1 MSLDLQLAWPCEMP
15 EMGIYEIRCTFT
27 GQVYVGQSRRLRG
40 RWRDHLKE
48 LRAGRGC
55 PRLQKVWG
63 QHGEAS
69 LTFRVLE
76 VVMEGGLLTEREQHY
91 IDALDACGPHG
102 LNTLPRAGRF
112 EGYTPDA
119 EARAKI
125 GAASRKRLQ
134 ENPGHQPSMVVAS
147 KACGYTPSVKHRQRI
162 SQAQKGV
169 SKGPM
174 SEQQKQAISKAK
186 AGRAPLAA
194 IAAKTGSKLS
204 AEVKQKIGDANRRA
218 LTGRPWSE
226 ARRAAYEQARR
237 QEKTR

>member
-1 MSLDLQLAWPCEMP
+1 MSLEFQLAWPHEMP
-15 EMGIYEIRCTFT
+15 EMGIYEIRCTLT

-63 QHGEAS
+63 QHGDTS
-69 LTFRVLE
+69 LTFLVLE
-76 VVMEGGLLTEREQHY
+76 VVTDEGLLTEREQHY
-91 IDALDACGPHG
+91 IDALAACGPQG
-102 LNTLPRAGRF
+102 LNTLPLAGSF
-112 EGYTPDA
+112 DGYTPDA

-134 ENPGHQPSMVVAS
+134 ENPEQQPGMVAAS
-147 KACGYTPSVKHRQRI
+147 KACGYTPGVVHRQRI

-174 SEQQKQAISKAK
+174 PEQQKKAISKAK
-186 AGRAPLAA
+186 AGRAPVAA

-204 AEVKQKIGDANRRA
+204 AEVKQKIGEANRRA

-226 ARRAAYEQARR
+226 ARRAAYERARQ
-237 QEKTR
+237 QEEVR